1 MINFKKHLNTCY
13 VFLYIT
19 MDDQH
24 KKFVEK
30 MLESAEDK
38 KETKPQQRFGSVNT
52 DDVEKAVD
60 NIKKGKKADEE

>member
-1 MINFKKHLNTCY
+1 
-13 VFLYIT
+13 

-30 MLESAEDK
+30 MLESAEK
-38 KETKPQQRFGSVNT
+38 KEETKPQKRFGSINT
-52 DDVEKAVD
+52 DDVAKAVD

>member
-1 MINFKKHLNTCY
+1 
-13 VFLYIT
+13 

-60 NIKKGKKADEE
+60 NIKKGKKVDEE